1 MEVKYLNSEINQN
14 EKNVDVV
21 DLFFLLGDILL
32 LEFNEKYVI

>member
-1 MEVKYLNSEINQN
+1 MEVKYFNSEINQN
-14 EKNVDVV
+14 EKNVNII